1 VPPPLE
7 DAVLAANRAFYAA
20 FKKRDSNAMEQVWA
34 VDHAVSC
41 IHPGWSPLVGRQTIM
56 ASWRAIFG
64 GAEPPEVDVSDP
76 RAVMLGGAAFVTCVE
91 HLADGTVAAT
101 NVFVMEGGQWRLVH
115 HHGSPMPSPKSARR
129 PLPSQVN

>member
-34 VDHAVSC
+34 LDHAVSC

-64 GAEPPEVDVSDP
+64 AADPPQVDVSDP
-76 RAVMLGGAAFVTCVE
+76 RAVTLGGAA
-91 HLADGTVAAT
+91 AAT
-101 NVFVMEGGQWRLVH
+101 NEGHLAVAGGRAPTAAPR
-115 HHGSPMPSPKSARR
+115 G
-129 PLPSQVN
+129 